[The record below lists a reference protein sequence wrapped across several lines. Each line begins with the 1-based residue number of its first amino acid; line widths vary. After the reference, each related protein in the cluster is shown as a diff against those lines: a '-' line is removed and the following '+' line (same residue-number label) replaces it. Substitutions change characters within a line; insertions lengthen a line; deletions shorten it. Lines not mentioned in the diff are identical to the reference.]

1 MNHNRIEKVVD
12 LERCYPNL
20 LELSLINNQ
29 IEEIDIGGMQQL
41 QILDVSNE
49 LWKSRQQPDQ

>member
-1 MNHNRIEKVVD
+1 MNHNRIEKVVN

-49 LWKSRQQPDQ
+49 L